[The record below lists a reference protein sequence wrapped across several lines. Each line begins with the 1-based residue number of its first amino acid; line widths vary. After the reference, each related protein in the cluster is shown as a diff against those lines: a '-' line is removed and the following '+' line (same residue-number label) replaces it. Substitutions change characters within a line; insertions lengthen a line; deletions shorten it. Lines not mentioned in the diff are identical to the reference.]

1 MTYMKP
7 SKYIENILVPHVAT
21 CVNDSD
27 SLLSRAVVDLDHMKI
42 LGTDGIKSNWTK
54 TGSYDLY

>member
-21 CVNDSD
+21 CLNHSD
-27 SLLSRAVVDLDHMKI
+27 SLLSRALVDLDHMKI
-42 LGTDGIKSNWTK
+42 LGIDGIKSNSMK
-54 TGSYDLY
+54 IGSYNLY